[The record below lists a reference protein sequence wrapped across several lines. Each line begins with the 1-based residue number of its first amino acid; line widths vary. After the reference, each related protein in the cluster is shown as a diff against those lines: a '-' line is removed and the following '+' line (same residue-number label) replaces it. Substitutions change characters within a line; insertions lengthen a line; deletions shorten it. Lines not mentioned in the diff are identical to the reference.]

1 MSILDSI
8 KEKVNEAN
16 SILILTHENP
26 DGDAVGSSLGFMHGL
41 RKLEK
46 KVDVFIPVANKM
58 YSFMPGFDE
67 IKTELAD
74 DAEYDLCISL
84 DSSDLDRLGSFGRP
98 WFEKI
103 KNTVVIDHHITNQN
117 FGDVNYVNAV
127 ASSTCQNI
135 IVVLAALDVAI
146 NKDMAVCIY
155 SGMLTDIGGF
165 RYNVQPETFE
175 FVAMLLETGIDIAKI
190 YRNLFDLTTE
200 KRTRLLGRALSR
212 LELLENGKI
221 AFTYVTNEDEHEF
234 ENEDGDHEGI
244 VNYGRNI
251 EGVEVSIFLRE
262 KDGGY
267 KVSLRSNE
275 YVDVSRIAA
284 KYAGGG
290 HLKASG
296 LELKM
301 SFDQAKDLLV
311 SEIEGQ
317 LKENEK

>member
-8 KEKVNEAN
+8 KEKINEAS

-41 RKLEK
+41 KKLNK
-46 KVDVFIPVANKM
+46 KVDVFIPEVNKM
-58 YSFMPGFDE
+58 YSFLPGFEELKKE
-67 IKTELAD
+67 IPE
-74 DAEYDLCISL
+74 DAQYDLCISL
-84 DSSDLDRLGSFGRP
+84 DSSDLERLGSFGKA

-135 IVVLAALDVAI
+135 IVVLAALEVAI
-146 NKDMAVCIY
+146 NKDMATCIY
-155 SGMLTDIGGF
+155 SGMLTDTGGF

-175 FVAMLLETGIDIAKI
+175 FVAMLLETGIDIATI

-200 KRTRLLGRALSR
+200 PRTKLLGRALSR
-212 LELLENGKI
+212 LELIEDGKI
-221 AFTYVTNEDEHEF
+221 AFTYITGEDAQEF
-234 ENEDGDHEGI
+234 LCMDGDYEGI

-251 EGVEVSIFLRE
+251 EGVEVSIFFRE
-262 KDGGY
+262 KEGAY
-267 KVSLRSNE
+267 KVSLRSND
-275 YVDVSRIAA
+275 YVDVSRIAS

-290 HLKASG
+290 HIRASG
-296 LELKM
+296 FELKM
-301 SFDQAKDLLV
+301 SFDQAKDLV
-311 SEIEGQ
+311 ISEIKSQ
-317 LKENEK
+317 LK

>member
-8 KEKVNEAN
+8 KEKINEAN

-26 DGDAVGSSLGFMHGL
+26 DGDAIGSSLGFMHGL
-41 RKLEK
+41 RKLDK
-46 KVDVFIPVANKM
+46 NVDVFIPVKNRM
-58 YSFMPGFDE
+58 YNFLPGFDE
-67 IKTELAD
+67 IKEELSE

-84 DSSDLDRLGSFGRP
+84 DSSDLERLGTFGRP

-146 NKDMAVCIY
+146 NKDMATCIY
-155 SGMLTDIGGF
+155 SGMLTDTGGF

-200 KRTRLLGRALSR
+200 KRTRLLGRALIR
-212 LELLENGKI
+212 LELLEEGRI
-221 AFTYVTNEDEHEF
+221 AFTYTTAEDDDELGI
-234 ENEDGDHEGI
+234 EDGDHEGI
-244 VNYGRNI
+244 VNCGRNI

-267 KVSLRSNE
+267 KASLRSNE

-290 HLKASG
+290 HLRASG
-296 LELKM
+296 FELKM
-301 SFDQAKDLLV
+301 SFEQAKDLII
-311 SEIEGQ
+311 SEIKSQ
-317 LKENEK
+317 LKD